1 MSDAD
6 ERNEVTITTEH
17 FDAKE
22 PRKTYKS
29 ITLKS
34 KTDTVDELLK
44 KAKEIPNE

>member
-17 FDAKE
+17 FDAKA
-22 PRKTYKS
+22 PKKDYKS

-34 KTDTVDELLK
+34 KTDSVDDLIK
-44 KAKEIPNE
+44 KVKEINND